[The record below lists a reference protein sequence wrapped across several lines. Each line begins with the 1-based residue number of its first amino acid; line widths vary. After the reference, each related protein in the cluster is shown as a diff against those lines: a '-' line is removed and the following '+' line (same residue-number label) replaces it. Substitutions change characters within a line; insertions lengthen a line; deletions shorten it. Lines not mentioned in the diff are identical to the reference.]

1 MNGITP
7 SFPEHRENNQVI
19 FAQFLR
25 DFLLGIEGIGEAK
38 VRWVDEVPSL
48 SITALLDAIEKG
60 VAALLE
66 QYKGAGLSR
75 AMAERLSSLPI
86 EKRLALE
93 EIVLEPRV
101 DLLLNVARE
110 GTDFK
115 PVNDLSTGQKC
126 TAILHLLLLESCE
139 PLIADQPE
147 DHLDNAFIADHI
159 VRELRAAKQR
169 RQFLFA
175 THNANIPVFG
185 DAEWIA
191 SLHEEERHGQVDEAA
206 VGSIDLDAVKARVR
220 QILEG
225 GRDAFE
231 MRRAKYGY

>member
-1 MNGITP
+1 MGKSRP
-7 SFPEHRENNQVI
+7 VKE
-19 FAQFLR
+19 
-25 DFLLGIEGIGEAK
+25 FLLSIEGIGEAK
-38 VRWVDEVPSL
+38 VRWVDEVPTL
-48 SITALLDAIEKG
+48 SIAALLNAIGQG
-60 VAALLE
+60 VAALLD
-66 QYKGAGLSR
+66 QYKEMGLSR
-75 AMAERLSSLPI
+75 VTAERLSSLSI

-93 EIVLEPRV
+93 EIMLEPRV
-101 DLLLNVARE
+101 ELLLNVARE

-115 PVNDLSTGQKC
+115 SVNDLSTGQKC
-126 TAILHLLLLESCE
+126 TAILHLLLLENCE

-159 VRELRAAKQR
+159 VRELRVTKQC
-169 RQFLFA
+169 RQFLLA

-191 SLHEEERHGQVDEAA
+191 PLYERAHHGGVDELAM
-206 VGSIDLDAVKARVR
+206 GSIDLNSVKVRVS